1 MDKIKEEL
9 NKIFE
14 LNTSLTLSLATG
26 GVEDLRRK
34 RSKLCDQKYRHGT
47 SEWAKCMRW
56 RAKGR

>member
-1 MDKIKEEL
+1 MDTKLKEEL

-14 LNTSLTLSLATG
+14 LNKMLSLSLATG
-26 GVEDLRRK
+26 GVKDLQQK

-56 RAKGR
+56 RR